1 MTRAWRKGNRRY
13 CWPLLAIVLALSFL
27 GHDAA
32 VVANLH
38 RIDAPRAIAASQHQL
53 GVDLDLRGATPTPE
67 RLCEPD
73 QGASLTSS
81 SARSH
86 AWTMQGT
93 TNPSTGLA
101 TEVVPITTP
110 DVPPLCSGVRL
121 ALLQVFLI

>member
-1 MTRAWRKGNRRY
+1 MTRAWNKGNRQY

-32 VVANLH
+32 LAVNLH
-38 RIDAPRAIAASQHQL
+38 RIDAPRAIPVAQHQL
-53 GVDLDLRGATPTPE
+53 GVNLDPRGATPTPD

-73 QGASLTSS
+73 QGASLISS
-81 SARSH
+81 STRSQ
-86 AWTMQGT
+86 AWTMHGT
-93 TNPSTGLA
+93 VNADIGLA

-110 DVPPLCSGVRL
+110 DAPPLTSGVRL